1 MQYYEVQIQ
10 FYENSNSMWASIV
23 DGENK
28 PVYIFINEEEAE
40 NMMEKIQIENFP
52 KLCRIVKKEYNENII

>member
-1 MQYYEVQIQ
+1 
-10 FYENSNSMWASIV
+10 MWASIV